1 MTTITESEWVDY
13 FGFQRFPFDRP
24 EAGNEE
30 FARPDFLASC
40 FVEPRGFERVFGQ
53 ADSPVTSLL
62 FASRGTG
69 KTACRVMMDYYCQNG
84 LARSSS
90 QKSNQSTYVLSV
102 PHIRLDNVLSIAR
115 RSQNTVSPTILFEHH
130 AVEIM
135 RQAVPVFVEMIA
147 KNTDFSNNLKNL
159 KKPDFEDISLFLI
172 FYSAYLSSAQKE
184 FLRDLGVETPPLGD
198 AIMPGLEGQKPIHNR
213 LPTWEPVLFQQR
225 LEEASP
231 LDHLGR
237 WAKLVKM
244 VGIKSTY
251 ILVDG
256 VDEIMESANDP
267 SNAHLLIR
275 PLLTNL
281 RLMDETPHL
290 ALKFFLPSDMESS
303 VLTDSAFRTDRGFVI
318 EKIQW
323 GEEDLIKILRDRL
336 KVLGLP
342 EYNSRDGTT
351 AGFDALCVPEMR
363 GEIERNLARVS
374 NGNPRYLMNLCS
386 QMVASHCSREI
397 EGQDDRFL
405 LNQQDY
411 YSAVEFVMARYRN
424 LSSLLEEL
432 TRKKTEP
439 KDLGQEPAVFV
450 NGQLIDDKYEVRK
463 QLPPGASGQV
473 YCVYDEVLE
482 RLCALKI
489 YNNSETAIDSFKN
502 EARLLLKLDHPHIVK
517 VYSWGIL
524 KQSQRFYLLSE
535 YVDGTELTR
544 YTLPGNLLPRQK
556 AIEAV
561 LELLSA
567 LEYLH
572 PDTERLEELRK
583 KMQEGE
589 VDQKEYDE
597 YSRLNEHGLIHRDIK
612 PSNVVLSSQGIKLID
627 FNISSRAITVGNTF
641 AGTVGYMLPETGMTR
656 WSVDGDLFATGIML
670 YELLTGNHPYP
681 DRQPFADTT
690 PTSPMQYM
698 PDISPDLADVILRAV
713 SCDSEVR
720 YHSASKLKQ
729 DILSNYED

>member
-1 MTTITESEWVDY
+1 MVTITESQWVSN

-62 FASRGTG
+62 FAARGTG

-84 LARSSS
+84 SSLSRAEKNS
-90 QKSNQSTYVLSV
+90 QSDFILSI
-102 PHIRLDNVLSIAR
+102 PHIRLDNVINIAR
-115 RSQNTVSPTILFEHH
+115 KAQGAVSPAILFEYH
-130 AVEIM
+130 ALEIM
-135 RQAVPVFVEMIA
+135 RQAMPVFVNMIA
-147 KNTDFSNNLKNL
+147 RNVEFADRLKNL
-159 KKPDFEDISLFLI
+159 SASDFEDISLFLI
-172 FYSAYLSSAQKE
+172 YYSTYLSSPQKD
-184 FLRDLGVETPPLGD
+184 FLRSLGVELPPRD
-198 AIMPGLEGQKPIHNR
+198 KPMPGLEAQSYTKIHP
-213 LPTWEPVLFQQR
+213 PTWEPVLYRER

-231 LDHLGR
+231 LEHLSK
-237 WAKLVKM
+237 WAKLVKSI
-244 VGIKSTY
+244 GIKSTY

-256 VDEIMESANDP
+256 VDELEETAGEPNY
-267 SNAHLLIR
+267 AHTLIR
-275 PLLTNL
+275 PLLNNL

-290 ALKFFLPSDMESS
+290 ALKFFLPSDLESLI
-303 VLTDSAFRTDRGFVI
+303 LTDRAFRTDRGFVI

-323 GEEDLIKILRDRL
+323 REEDLIMILRSRINAL
-336 KVLGLP
+336 AFP
-342 EYNSRDGTT
+342 EGNSGT
-351 AGFDALCVPEMR
+351 AMEFGALCVPEMR
-363 GEIERNLARVS
+363 GEIEMNLARVS

-386 QMVASHCSREI
+386 RMVAHHCSREI
-397 EGQDDRFL
+397 DGQDDPFL
-405 LNQQDY
+405 LNREDY

-439 KDLGQEPAVFV
+439 KDAGQEPAVFV
-450 NGQLIDDKYEVRK
+450 NGQLIDDKYEVQK

-544 YTLPGNLLPRQK
+544 YALPGNLLPRQK
-556 AIEAV
+556 AIESV

-572 PDTERLEELRK
+572 PDTEQLEELRN
-583 KMQEGE
+583 KMRGGE
-589 VDQKEYDE
+589 VSQQEYDE
-597 YSRLNEHGLIHRDIK
+597 YSRLNEYGLIHRDIK

-627 FNISSRAITVGNTF
+627 FNIASRAITVGNTF
-641 AGTVGYMLPETGMTR
+641 AGTKGYMLPETGMTR

-670 YELLTGNHPYP
+670 YELLTGYHPYP
-681 DRQPFADTT
+681 DRQPFADII
-690 PTSPMQYM
+690 PVNPMQYV
-698 PDISPDLADVILRAV
+698 PDMSPDLADVILRAV
-713 SCDSEVR
+713 SCDSEIR
-720 YHSASKLKQ
+720 YHSARQFKSDLK
-729 DILSNYED
+729 DAGGI

>member
-1 MTTITESEWVDY
+1 MTTITESQWVNY

-62 FASRGTG
+62 FAARGTG

-84 LARSSS
+84 LARTSS
-90 QKSNQSTYVLSV
+90 QKSNQSHYVLSV
-102 PHIRLDNVLSIAR
+102 PHIRLDNVLNIAR
-115 RSQNTVSPTILFEHH
+115 RSQNVVSPIILFEHH
-130 AVEIM
+130 AIEIM

-147 KNTDFSNNLKNL
+147 KNTDFSNNLKDL
-159 KKPDFEDISLFLI
+159 SRPDFEDISLFLI
-172 FYSAYLSSAQKE
+172 FYSTYLSSTQKE
-184 FLRDLGVETPPLGD
+184 FLRDLGVETPPLDG
-198 AIMPGLEGQKPIHNR
+198 AMPGLEGQKSIHNR

-256 VDEIMESANDP
+256 VDELMESADSP

-290 ALKFFLPSDMESS
+290 ALKFFLPSDMEPS
-303 VLTDSAFRTDRGFVI
+303 VLTDSAFRTDRGFII

-323 GEEDLIKILRDRL
+323 REEDLIKILRERLNVLRLADYDLRDR
-336 KVLGLP
+336 
-342 EYNSRDGTT
+342 TA
-351 AGFDALCVPEMR
+351 AGFSALCVPEMR
-363 GEIERNLARVS
+363 GEIEANLAQVS

-386 QMVASHCSREI
+386 QMVAHHCSREI
-397 EGQDDRFL
+397 DGQDDPFL
-405 LNQQDY
+405 LNQEDY

-439 KDLGQEPAVFV
+439 KDDGQEPAVFI

-482 RLCALKI
+482 RMCALKI

-524 KQSQRFYLLSE
+524 KQSKRFYLLSE

-544 YTLPGNLLPRQK
+544 YTLPGHLLPRQK

-572 PDTERLEELRK
+572 PDTERLEELKK
-583 KMQEGE
+583 KMREGE
-589 VDQKEYDE
+589 VDQQEYDE
-597 YSRLNEHGLIHRDIK
+597 YSKLNEHGLIHRDIK

-641 AGTVGYMLPETGMTR
+641 AGTIGYMLPEIGMTR
-656 WSVDGDLFATGIML
+656 WSVDGDLFATGIIL
-670 YELLTGNHPYP
+670 YELLTGYHPYP
-681 DRQPFADTT
+681 DRQPFADTI
-690 PTSPMQYM
+690 PSNPLQVM
-698 PDISPDLADVILRAV
+698 PDLNSELTDIMLRAV
-713 SCDSEVR
+713 SCDSKLR
-720 YHSASKLKQ
+720 YHSARQFKSDLKNASG
-729 DILSNYED
+729 I